1 MDACFPLQDM
11 DTIYYYSAFPG
22 LTRYYTK
29 MDHIYLGILPCYAV
43 FALPNIYFTSP
54 QFWFSCI
61 MMFVLSQLIT
71 RYPFCI

>member
-29 MDHIYLGILPCYAV
+29 MDIISTKVFSLDMQCLLYLTFISLHHSFGLVA
-43 FALPNIYFTSP
+43 
-54 QFWFSCI
+54 
-61 MMFVLSQLIT
+61 
-71 RYPFCI
+71 

>member
-29 MDHIYLGILPCYAV
+29 MDILIYLGILPCYAV

-61 MMFVLSQLIT
+61 MMFILSQLI

>member
-43 FALPNIYFTSP
+43 FAYLTFISILHSFGL
-54 QFWFSCI
+54 
-61 MMFVLSQLIT
+61 VA
-71 RYPFCI
+71 